1 MQNERWLAE
10 QGAPKVDEL
19 LRIAFDSMDKNSD
32 GEITYYDAL
41 DFVTK
46 YVDTLASEGKL
57 VRSWFPDESLEWTVA
72 SVLQD
77 VGYTDLPTAELDQAV
92 YALTMD
98 GSVSPDTLTTLI
110 WASFAQDGCFE
121 EGTEDEWCGQ
131 VIDRETIVKTASDRK
146 LKVSKDQLYSIFDG
160 IDTDGDGLVFYWEL
174 ESWAYLVSG
183 DNWGWW

>member
-41 DFVTK
+41 DFVTS

-57 VRSWFPDESLEWTVA
+57 VRSWFPDENIEWTVA

-77 VGYTDLPTAELDQAV
+77 VGYTDLPTAELD
-92 YALTMD
+92 
-98 GSVSPDTLTTLI
+98 
-110 WASFAQDGCFE
+110 
-121 EGTEDEWCGQ
+121 
-131 VIDRETIVKTASDRK
+131 
-146 LKVSKDQLYSIFDG
+146 
-160 IDTDGDGLVFYWEL
+160 
-174 ESWAYLVSG
+174 
-183 DNWGWW
+183 

>member
-1 MQNERWLAE
+1 
-10 QGAPKVDEL
+10 
-19 LRIAFDSMDKNSD
+19 MDKNSD

-41 DFVTK
+41 DFVTN

-57 VRSWFPDESLEWTVA
+57 VRTWFPDENIEWAVA

-110 WASFAQDGCFE
+110 WASFAQDKCFE
-121 EGTEDEWCGQ
+121 EGTEEEWCDQ

-160 IDTDGDGLVFYWEL
+160 IDTDEDGLVFFWEL
-174 ESWAYLVSG
+174 ES
-183 DNWGWW
+183 